1 MEEDL
6 KKIAEHYGLNH
17 QKIKLIEEMAELTQA
32 ICKGNENNIIE
43 EIADVEILLEQVK
56 HLMKINITMD
66 VMKKFKINRQL
77 KRIEN
82 ENFRDCENC
91 SFHNVDCI
99 LERLPVHW
107 NMPAIKKALERM
119 K

>member
-1 MEEDL
+1 MKT
-6 KKIAEHYGLNH
+6 KKIYKA
-17 QKIKLIEEMAELTQA
+17 
-32 ICKGNENNIIE
+32 
-43 EIADVEILLEQVK
+43 
-56 HLMKINITMD
+56 
-66 VMKKFKINRQL
+66 L
-77 KRIEN
+77 KEIEN
-82 ENFRDCENC
+82 YCNFRDCENC